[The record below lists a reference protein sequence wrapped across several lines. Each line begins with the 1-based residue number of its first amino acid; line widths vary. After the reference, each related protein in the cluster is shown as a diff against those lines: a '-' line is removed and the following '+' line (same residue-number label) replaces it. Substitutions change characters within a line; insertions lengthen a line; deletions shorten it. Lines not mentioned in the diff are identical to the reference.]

1 MSAIQCRFIPTPVGN
16 RGGAS
21 LSGLYKSV
29 YPHTCGEQYSAPS
42 GRSSNSGLSP
52 HLWGTGLRFVATLHP
67 LRFIP
72 TPVGNSLT
80 TSFCKSVTTVYP
92 HTCGEQ
98 FLAPATSDN
107 VNGLSPHL
115 WGTAIQYLIAN
126 AGYRFIPTPVGN
138 RHAVSL
144 FHHSKAVYPHTCGE
158 QIRQSLCAESRPGL
172 SPHLWGTVSGKV
184 GFVLFSRFIPTPVG
198 NSLVAE

>member
-1 MSAIQCRFIPTPVGN
+1 MLFT
-16 RGGAS
+16 
-21 LSGLYKSV
+21 V
-29 YPHTCGEQYSAPS
+29 YPHTCGEQAMQ
-42 GRSSNSGLSP
+42 RIDQQKDFGLSP
-52 HLWGTGLRFVATLHP
+52 HLWGTVWRTITRGVST
-67 LRFIP
+67 RFIP
-72 TPVGNSLT
+72 TPVGNSLA
-80 TSFCKSVTTVYP
+80 FFAALFDAAVYP

-98 FLAPATSDN
+98 AFLTN
-107 VNGLSPHL
+107 EEKTQYGLSPHL